1 MSRPLSYPCLCALLV
16 MTATGVQNSAQTINP
31 DLRRSNADEAS
42 TVALVYVSS
51 MIAHGHQS
59 EVIAYTADAS
69 GKLTVAADSPYKF
82 NIGKMAVNGSYLLG
96 SELGRSDV
104 EAYRMEPSGDLSFEA
119 SANEPAPSENCGSA
133 GPNIPERGSPGLLN
147 AAYLLNADYL
157 ESRCADD
164 SLPPL
169 MVQRSSGKLIF
180 LGDAGDTGDMV
191 GDLSLAG
198 DGKFAY
204 SSDCYRFGP
213 SIYGFKRKND
223 GALSELNIHPALPQ
237 AVKGEGWCPYLAA
250 SDGANHLAV
259 PMYPWSQYGS
269 QDGPYQLATYSVND
283 SGQLTTSSSYLD
295 MPRVMAGSITDVN
308 MDPSGSLL
316 AVAGTGGLQIFHFNG
331 DKPITIYT
339 GLLTTVEV
347 DQVFWDSN
355 GHLYAIGQSANKL
368 WVFNVTS
375 TESVEA
381 PGSPYPVNEPLGL
394 IVQPL
399 PLRAPDSAETGVTG
413 IKAPAPRHSTKHP
426 SKL

>member
-1 MSRPLSYPCLCALLV
+1 MFRHLNYPCLYALLIS
-16 MTATGVQNSAQTINP
+16 MAAGAQKSTQTIDSVSN
-31 DLRRSNADEAS
+31 RSNAEAAS
-42 TVALVYVSS
+42 TVALIYVSS
-51 MIAHGHQS
+51 LVAHGHNAQ
-59 EVIAYTADAS
+59 VIAYTADPT

-96 SELGRSDV
+96 SELGRADV

-119 SANEPAPSENCGSA
+119 SANVPAPSEDCGSA
-133 GPNIPERGSPGLLN
+133 GPNVPERGSPGLLN
-147 AAYLLNADYL
+147 AAYLFNADYL

-169 MVQRSSGKLIF
+169 MVQKSSGKLIF
-180 LGDAGDTGDMV
+180 LGDPGDSGDVV
-191 GDLSLAG
+191 GDLSLAANN
-198 DGKFAY
+198 KFAY

-213 SIYGFKRKND
+213 SIYGFRRKND
-223 GALSELNIHPALPQ
+223 GALSELPIHPALPK

-250 SDGANHLAV
+250 SDGARHLAI

-269 QDGPYQLATYSVND
+269 QDGPYQLATYSVNS
-283 SGQLTTSSSYLD
+283 SGQLTTSSTYFD
-295 MPRVMAGSITDVN
+295 MPKVMTGSITDVN

-316 AVAGTGGLQIFHFNG
+316 AVAGTGGVQIFHFNG
-331 DKPITIYT
+331 GKPITRYT
-339 GLLTTVEV
+339 GLLTTEEV

-375 TESVEA
+375 TESAEA
-381 PGSPYPVNEPLGL
+381 PGSPYAVNEPLGL

-399 PLRAPDSAETGVTG
+399 PLESPDSTGTGVTG
-413 IKAPAPRHSTKHP
+413 VKAPAPWHGGKPS